1 MTLQLLMT
9 GLRRSCQK
17 TINRMTK
24 YHNSYARG
32 KAITPSI
39 SGGYTSL
46 RVAWKFTLLRMIV
59 D

>member
-9 GLRRSCQK
+9 GLRRSCLK
-17 TINRMTK
+17 IINRMTK

-32 KAITPSI
+32 KAITLRI
-39 SGGYTSL
+39 SDGYTSL
-46 RVAWKFTLLRMIV
+46 PVAWKFTLLRMIV